1 MYSKGNHQ
9 QNEKTCQLTRFL
21 FLPPVRE
28 IPVPLPKIFYKES
41 DSHAV
46 SEFGINKLPGIKL
59 KETGTEWVKF
69 SFFVI

>member
-1 MYSKGNHQ
+1 MNELLD
-9 QNEKTCQLTRFL
+9 EKTCQLTGF

-28 IPVPLPKIFYKES
+28 IPVPLLKIFYKES
-41 DSHAV
+41 DCHAV

-59 KETGTEWVKF
+59 KETGTEWVTF